1 MAPAPPPNVVTVLE
15 ALKACIVAVT
25 LIYTSILDIRTREVE
40 PRLWLLPGIL
50 AGALSLLELP
60 LITRRVGAA
69 ELATHL
75 AGSGLVVAAILAMYL
90 IGMMG
95 GGDLFAAT
103 LMLAAHPWPFL
114 LRDAMP
120 ALLPLLFYASLAAVT
135 PSLYFLAVNMLRH
148 RGELSRLH
156 GCNLICK
163 AYMAT
168 TSLPVRVSDYI
179 ESKAWFFPLEMVGE
193 DGSRTLRRS
202 FDVEEEPSEHRERL
216 RRLVEAGVLNPAERI
231 WVSYGIP
238 FLVPILA
245 GYLAYLALGGEP
257 LLRLIASITG

>member
-1 MAPAPPPNVVTVLE
+1 MTAIEV
-15 ALKACIVAVT
+15 LKACIVAVT
-25 LIYTSILDIRTREVE
+25 LTYTSILDIRTREVE

-50 AGALSLLELP
+50 AGALSLLEVP
-60 LITRRVGAA
+60 AITRRVGTA
-69 ELATHL
+69 ELAVYL
-75 AGSGLVVAAILAMYL
+75 AGSGLVVAAILVMYL
-90 IGMMG
+90 TGMMG

-103 LMLAAHPWPFL
+103 LILAAHPWPFL

-120 ALLPLLFYASLAAVT
+120 ALLPLFFYASLAAAA
-135 PSLYFLAVNMLRH
+135 PSLYFLVVNMLRH
-148 RGELSRLH
+148 RGELSRLR
-156 GCNLICK
+156 GCGLLCK
-163 AYMAT
+163 AYLAA

-179 ESKAWFFPLEMVGE
+179 ESEAWFFPLEMVEE

-216 RRLVEAGVLNPAERI
+216 RRLVEAGVLDPAERI

-238 FLVPILA
+238 FLVPMLA